1 MTLCKGLVR
10 QQMKCN
16 YKDLTQCHG
25 LPVFGFEMKELVTWQ
40 RAKDANP

>member
-1 MTLCKGLVR
+1 
-10 QQMKCN
+10 MKYN

-40 RAKDANP
+40 KTKDATP